1 MKKYSAFFFLTIGF
15 SPLAAQVNKVN
26 SPVGSPSAIH
36 KQTYEL
42 AKKRGDAMTAI
53 VSLNYLLA
61 SGGPAS
67 YADTLANW
75 YVYSQ
80 QYAQAKL
87 LTDELLVKRPQDEA
101 LLSIQGTSLRA
112 LNQITEAAE
121 VYNKLFQ
128 TTRNYLYGVE
138 LIQLQWS
145 LKRLLEAQQTALAL
159 RSLSYKPDQT
169 LRVPTPDNKDQEPV
183 AVPAFAWYMEGL
195 SHLGANQTDKAKEA
209 FQKALAITSPFTLAT
224 FQLAEIEKMVTPEK
238 K

>member
-1 MKKYSAFFFLTIGF
+1 
-15 SPLAAQVNKVN
+15 
-26 SPVGSPSAIH
+26 
-36 KQTYEL
+36 
-42 AKKRGDAMTAI
+42 MTAI

-67 YADTLANW
+67 YADTLAQW

-87 LTDELLVKRPQDEA
+87 LSDELLLKRPQDEA

-112 LNQITEAAE
+112 LNQVTEAAE

-128 TTRNYLYGVE
+128 MTRNYLYGVE
-138 LIQLQWS
+138 LVQLQWS
-145 LKRLLEAQQTALAL
+145 LKRLLECQQTAQAL
-159 RSLSYKPDQT
+159 RSLTYKPEQT

-183 AVPAFAWYMEGL
+183 AVPAFTWYMEGL
-195 SHLGANQTDKAKEA
+195 SHLGANQTEKAKEA
-209 FQKALAITSPFTLAT
+209 FQKALSVTSQFSLAT
-224 FQLAEIEKMVTPEK
+224 FQLAEIEKMTATEK

>member
-1 MKKYSAFFFLTIGF
+1 MKKYCILVLFSCFFYQVN
-15 SPLAAQVNKVN
+15 AQVVKGNTSV
-26 SPVGSPSAIH
+26 VAPSSIH

-67 YADTLANW
+67 YADTLAQW

-87 LTDELLVKRPQDEA
+87 LTDELLLKRPQEES

-112 LNQITEAAE
+112 LNQVTEATE
-121 VYNKLFQ
+121 IYTKLFQ
-128 TTRNYLYGVE
+128 MTRNYLYGVE

-145 LKRLLEAQQTALAL
+145 LKRLLECQQTAQAL
-159 RSLSYKPDQT
+159 RSLTYKSEQT
-169 LRVPTPDNKDQEPV
+169 LRVPTPDNKDQESI

-195 SHLGANQTDKAKEA
+195 SHLSGNQMDKAKDA
-209 FQKALAITSPFTLAT
+209 FQKALAITTPFSLAT
-224 FQLAEIEKMVTPEK
+224 YQLAEMEKMVTTEK